1 MKYGHVPVHQD
12 QPLSPLPPDSIV
24 SPRLRTEICR
34 SHRKEELNEMWHLK
48 TKRKASMCVQKKNT
62 VVGGQS
68 SDKSVPSYRALVRG
82 KGGEEG
88 SSLSESEE
96 AG

>member
-1 MKYGHVPVHQD
+1 
-12 QPLSPLPPDSIV
+12 
-24 SPRLRTEICR
+24 
-34 SHRKEELNEMWHLK
+34 MWHLK
-48 TKRKASMCVQKKNT
+48 TKRKASLRVQKKNT

>member
-1 MKYGHVPVHQD
+1 MAFENKAEG
-12 QPLSPLPPDSIV
+12 
-24 SPRLRTEICR
+24 
-34 SHRKEELNEMWHLK
+34 ELVC
-48 TKRKASMCVQKKNT
+48 SKKNT
-62 VVGGQS
+62 AVGGQS
-68 SDKSVPSYRALVRG
+68 SDKRVPSYRALVRG